1 MNSHEKQASAETYF
15 HLAII
20 TIVISAFIACGGD
33 SGNNTSDEVLSERN
47 SASRD
52 SVNYSGLTYKTYE
65 GLVAE
70 QPCDL
75 ALNKTVAHVSST
87 NQDYLCGQA
96 PSTGIW
102 SWVPYQ
108 GGNGT
113 TVDENGQVYET
124 FVDSRDG
131 HIYKMVTIGSQ
142 TWMAENLAFATDSSH
157 CMLDDGVVEYC
168 GYGRYYRWSD
178 AIDTAGRFSTD
189 GVGCGYGSYAKDC
202 AAIWSKNSIRGV
214 CPQGWHLPDT
224 SEWRTLFDFVGM
236 PSALLKQGLSSSY
249 LDNGTDVYGFSAF
262 PMGYWYQGRCSNC
275 SKSLGGS
282 SLISTVMYLAST
294 PIYHYDN
301 MTLMDIP
308 NVEWDEDKF
317 NITWSTYFT
326 KNGLLPVR
334 CVKNIEENIYSSSS
348 QYSNSETAFSSSTA
362 STSSLYLA
370 HSVPNSCNGKISWHG
385 PNKMYRVDTKHDAQL
400 GQSKCSTSFSAG
412 CWNSYNDSENGGS
425 SFVTWPTTVV
435 KYPYGHGAGITEGF
449 YTDEYD
455 YSPLIDYCGGICG
468 TYTLG
473 LNEGNLGG
481 RGSPFVG
488 IGFSIT
494 GAVGIDITGKSS
506 ADVSDWGGICVT
518 YVSDIDLS
526 IQEQHEDY
534 SCLEV
539 ILPKA
544 STPTTK
550 KISWNS
556 FKPTLYAPNQT
567 LTGEE
572 AAQKLRGIMIEIR
585 GNVGSSGNFNIIS
598 IGSYN

>member
-1 MNSHEKQASAETYF
+1 MNNYEKQASAETYF
-15 HLAII
+15 HLAIK
-20 TIVISAFIACGGD
+20 TIVISTFIACGGD

-65 GLVAE
+65 DLVAE

-87 NQDYLCGQA
+87 NQDYLCSQS

-113 TVDENGQVYET
+113 TVDENGRVYET

-168 GYGRYYRWSD
+168 GFGRYYRWSD
-178 AIDTAGRFSTD
+178 AIDTAGRFSAD
-189 GVGCGYGSYAKDC
+189 GVGCGVGSYAKDC
-202 AAIWSKNSIRGV
+202 PAIRSKNSIRGV

-224 SEWRTLFDFVGM
+224 SEWRTLFDFVGK

-275 SKSLGGS
+275 SRSLGGS

-334 CVKNIEENIYSSSS
+334 CVKNIEENAYSSSS
-348 QYSNSETAFSSSTA
+348 QYSNSETVSSSSTA
-362 STSSLYLA
+362 ADIARFSSSSENITYSRANEKSSSSLYLA
-370 HSVPNSCNGKISWHG
+370 HSEHNACNGKISWHG
-385 PNKMYRVDTKHDAQL
+385 PDKMYRVDTQHDD
-400 GQSKCSTSFSAG
+400 GSETSG
-412 CWNSYNDSENGGS
+412 YW
-425 SFVTWPTTVV
+425 
-435 KYPYGHGAGITEGF
+435 
-449 YTDEYD
+449 YD
-455 YSPLIDYCGGICG
+455 YADAYDGGNSFIKWPVVGWLEDEDGYTALIGYCGGICG
-468 TYTLG
+468 SYTLDPG
-473 LNEGNLGG
+473 TLDY
-481 RGSPFVG
+481 SAYVG
-488 IGFSIT
+488 IGFNIAGQDRT
-494 GAVGIDITGKSS
+494 PTN
-506 ADVSDWGGICVT
+506 VSDWGGICIT
-518 YVSDIDLS
+518 YVSDIGLYILEKTDLT
-526 IQEQHEDY
+526 EYEY
-534 SCLEV
+534 YYPEV
-539 ILPKA
+539 YLPKA
-544 STPTTK
+544 SSPVTK
-550 KISWNS
+550 MIPWSS
-556 FKPTLYAPNQT
+556 FEQPSYAVGT
-567 LTGEE
+567 AVTGQG
-572 AAQKLRGIMIEIR
+572 AAKSLQSIGIEIR
-585 GNVGSSGNFNIIS
+585 GRYESGNFNIIS